1 MGTAWPNTRPDDK
14 QAGGGRY
21 CRRRA
26 ADHAHRH
33 RPQDPCGWPPSHQPR
48 HAPVHAA
55 ATSQRAGHRPRQ
67 RVPGPHPGGRGPV
80 TRRPRHPH
88 RPQRRDLPSDGLV
101 RRRAGPPGVHAA
113 PLGRVPGLAGRPA
126 GRPLPRHH
134 AVPVRRPVP
143 RRLRRLPDGGDV
155 LRRDPAD
162 LSPAL
167 SAGAVPGRLQ
177 LLPGGRAPVRPPP
190 GHLRVGPAG
199 RQRLRRLPEEPHRPC
214 RSHRRRLL
222 PPPRRP
228 PDLAGAGRDRRTG
241 PDPQAVRAGGQTPPT
256 TARTP
261 RRCSGPT
268 PCSTS
273 ARGPGSRS
281 SSVATWTR
289 RGGPWS
295 SLWPRA
301 SASPTT

>member
-55 ATSQRAGHRPRQ
+55 ATSQRAGDRPRQ
-67 RVPGPHPGGRGPV
+67 RVPGAHPGGRGPV
-80 TRRPRHPH
+80 ARRPRHPH

-101 RRRAGPPGVHAA
+101 GRRAGSPGVHAA

-143 RRLRRLPDGGDV
+143 CRLRRLPDGGDV
-155 LRRDPAD
+155 LRRHPSD

-167 SAGAVPGRLQ
+167 PAGAVPGRLQ
-177 LLPGGRAPVRPPP
+177 LLPGGRAAVRPPP
-190 GHLRVGPAG
+190 GHLR
-199 RQRLRRLPEEPHRPC
+199 
-214 RSHRRRLL
+214 
-222 PPPRRP
+222 RRP
-228 PDLAGAGRDRRTG
+228 VG
-241 PDPQAVRAGGQTPPT
+241 TPASTSASRGTASTWSIPSPT
-256 TARTP
+256 TASAPSTTAGPGRRWP
-261 RRCSGPT
+261 R
-268 PCSTS
+268 S
-273 ARGPGSRS
+273 ANGPGSPGS
-281 SSVATWTR
+281 SCWR
-289 RGGPWS
+289 
-295 SLWPRA
+295 
-301 SASPTT
+301 